1 VPEASSPA
9 GAQAA
14 PGAGGND
21 APAVPISEAADAPGI
36 EVAAVDAWL
45 GAHVPGAAPPFRYDL
60 VAAGGSNLTFRI
72 TDSAGST
79 WALRRPPTAH
89 VLASAHDMGREW
101 RIIAG
106 LDGSPVPVPA
116 AVAYCDDVAVTG
128 APFYVMGFVDGFILR
143 DRAGAALLTAE
154 EIEVATDSLVDV
166 QVALHALDPETVGL
180 GELGRPTG
188 YVPRQLARWRK
199 QYEAGKVRE
208 VPLLEDL
215 HERLSATVPKEQRP
229 GVLAH
234 GDYRFDNTVLGA
246 DRRVIAVL
254 DWELCTRGDPVA
266 DFCWSLMYWADPGDE
281 FTFLSDAPTLDPRFV
296 RSDEYAARYAE
307 RSGLDLSDR
316 AWYVAFS
323 CWKQA
328 CIVEGAYARRLAGAR
343 MGMPDRGD
351 PSSIAVRVDTLLAMG
366 DQAFRALSGA

>member
-1 VPEASSPA
+1 VPEAG
-9 GAQAA
+9 GAAA
-14 PGAGGND
+14 RD
-21 APAVPISEAADAPGI
+21 EQDAPGI
-36 EVAAVDAWL
+36 EVANVDPWL
-45 GAHVPGAAPPFRYDL
+45 GEHVAGSQPPFRYDL

-72 TDSAGST
+72 TDAAGSS

-101 RIIAG
+101 RIISG

-116 AVAYCDDVAVTG
+116 PIAFCTDHDVTG
-128 APFYVMGFVDGFILR
+128 ADFYVMEFAEGFILR
-143 DRAGAALLTAE
+143 DPAGAATMTQAE
-154 EIEVATDSLVDV
+154 IDTATDSLIDV

-180 GELGRPTG
+180 GDLGRPTG
-188 YVPRQLARWRK
+188 YVERQLARWRK

-215 HERLSATVPKEQRP
+215 HERLGARVPKEQRP

-246 DRRVIAVL
+246 DRTVAAVL

-266 DFCWSLMYWADPGDE
+266 DFCWSSMYWTDPGDT
-281 FTFLSDAPTLDPRFV
+281 FSFLSDAPTVDPRFI
-296 RSDEYAARYAE
+296 RCDEYVRRYAE

-316 AWYVAFS
+316 PWYVAFS

-343 MGMPDRGD
+343 MGMPDKGD
-351 PSSIAVRVDTLLAMG
+351 PSTIAERVDRLLELG
-366 DQAFRALSGA
+366 DEALRAL

>member
-1 VPEASSPA
+1 VPEPA
-9 GAQAA
+9 T
-14 PGAGGND
+14 AGPAD
-21 APAVPISEAADAPGI
+21 APAVPISEGAGTPGI
-36 EVAAVDAWL
+36 DVAAVDAWL

-72 TDSAGST
+72 TDTTGST

-106 LDGSPVPVPA
+106 LDGSSVPVPP
-116 AVAYCDDVAVTG
+116 AVAHCGDASVTG
-128 APFYVMGFVDGFILR
+128 APFYVMGFVEGFILR
-143 DRAGAALLTAE
+143 DQAGAALLDAE
-154 EIEVATDSLVDV
+154 EIAVATDSLVDV

-180 GELGRPTG
+180 GDLGRPTG
-188 YVPRQLARWRK
+188 YVERQLARWRK

-208 VPLLEDL
+208 VPLLERL
-215 HERLSATVPKEQRP
+215 HERLGASVPTEQRP

-234 GDYRFDNTVLGA
+234 GDYRFDNTVLGP
-246 DRRVIAVL
+246 DRQVVAVL

-281 FTFLSDAPTLDPRFV
+281 LTFLSDAPTLDPRFV
-296 RSDEYAARYAE
+296 RRDEYARRYAE

-316 AWYVAFS
+316 AWYTAFS
-323 CWKQA
+323 FWKQA

-351 PSSIAVRVDTLLAMG
+351 PSSIAERVDRLLALG
-366 DQAFRALSGA
+366 DEAFRRL